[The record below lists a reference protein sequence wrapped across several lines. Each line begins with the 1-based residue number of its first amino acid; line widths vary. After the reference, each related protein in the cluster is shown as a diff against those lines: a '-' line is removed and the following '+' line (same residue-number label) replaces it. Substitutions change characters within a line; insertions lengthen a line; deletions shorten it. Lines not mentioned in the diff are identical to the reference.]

1 MLDDM
6 TWLLATH
13 PAWLTGAALLLGLM
27 VGSFLNVVIHRLPKM
42 LEREFLADSVEYLA
56 EDGASSALRLAAQQA
71 RNELDDGK
79 GYNLWRPASHCPAC
93 HAPVRPWHNVPLLSF
108 LLLRGRCGECDAGIA
123 WRYPLVELLSGALFG
138 FLAWKL
144 GWGWPLAGALALTAC
159 LLALA
164 FIDFDTKLL
173 PDSLT
178 LPLLWGGLLFN
189 LQTGLVPLSDAV
201 WGAVFG
207 YLSLWLV
214 FHGFRLLTGKEGFGY
229 GDFKLLAALGAWLG
243 WSMLPLI
250 ILLSSLVGALFG
262 VALMAASKVRGGQQI
277 PFGPYLATAGWI
289 ALVWGPQI
297 MNGYLAWLSR

>member
-6 TWLLATH
+6 TWLLSTH
-13 PAWLTGAALLLGLM
+13 PAWLAGAALVFGLM
-27 VGSFLNVVIHRLPKM
+27 VGSFLNVVIHRLPRM

-56 EDGASSALRLAAQQA
+56 EGSAPAALRLAAEQA
-71 RNELDDGK
+71 RHELDDG

-93 HAPVRPWHNVPLLSF
+93 RAPVRPWHNVPLLSY
-108 LLLRGRCGECDAGIA
+108 LLLRGRCGDCGEAISR
-123 WRYPLVELLSGALFG
+123 RYPLVELLCGALYG

-144 GWGWPLAGALALTAC
+144 GWGWPLAGALVLTAV

-173 PDSLT
+173 PDGLT

-189 LQTGLVPLSDAV
+189 LMTGLVPLSAAV
-201 WGAVFG
+201 LGAVYG
-207 YLSLWLV
+207 YMTLWLV
-214 FHGFRLLTGKEGFGY
+214 SHAYKLVAGRHGMGG

-243 WSMLPLI
+243 WTMLPLI
-250 ILLSSLVGALFG
+250 ILLSSLVGAVCG
-262 VALMAASKVRGGQQI
+262 IAMMSASRVGRGQEI
-277 PFGPYLATAGWI
+277 PFGPYLSAAGWI

-297 MNGYLAWLSR
+297 MNGYLTWLSR

>member
-13 PAWLTGAALLLGLM
+13 PAWLAGAALVFGLM
-27 VGSFLNVVIHRLPKM
+27 VGSFLNVVIHRLPRM

-56 EDGASSALRLAAQQA
+56 EGGAPAALRLAAEQA
-71 RNELDDGK
+71 RQELDDG

-93 HAPVRPWHNVPLLSF
+93 RAPVRPWHNVPLLSY
-108 LLLRGRCGECDAGIA
+108 LLLRGRCGDCGEAISR
-123 WRYPLVELLSGALFG
+123 RYPLVELLCGALYG

-144 GWGWPLAGALALTAC
+144 GWGWPLAGALALTAV

-173 PDSLT
+173 PDGLT

-189 LQTGLVPLSDAV
+189 LMTGLVPLSAAV
-201 WGAVFG
+201 LGAVYG
-207 YLSLWLV
+207 YMTLWLV
-214 FHGFRLLTGKEGFGY
+214 SHAYKLVAGRHGMGG

-243 WSMLPLI
+243 WTMLPLI
-250 ILLSSLVGALFG
+250 ILLSSLVGAVCG
-262 VALMAASKVRGGQQI
+262 IAMMSASRVGRGQEI
-277 PFGPYLATAGWI
+277 PFGPYLSAAGWI

-297 MNGYLAWLSR
+297 MNGYLTWLSR